1 MADSLAPDRVEP
13 LLAGGFGKPY
23 IYRETCESTQAL
35 LTDDLDEG
43 AVAVCEVQTGGR
55 GRLGRGWE
63 APSGTAVLASFLLR
77 PPEGRPLPELSLV
90 GGVATALTVERATG
104 LSSQIKWPNDV
115 MLNRRKVA
123 GVLAEARG
131 GMVVLGIG
139 LNVNQTREQLPEGTK
154 VPPASLRVVD
164 ATIRDRAA
172 VLADLVLE
180 LERIYKL
187 WGAGGL
193 DAIFEE
199 LGSRDFLRG
208 RRVEIDGVE
217 GIATWIARDGRLE
230 VAVDGE
236 TRRIESGD
244 VSYVR

>member
-23 IYRETCESTQAL
+23 LYHETCESTQAL
-35 LTDDLDEG
+35 LPEDLDEG
-43 AVAVCEVQTGGR
+43 AVAACEEQTGGK
-55 GRLGRGWE
+55 GRLGRSWE
-63 APSGTAVLASFLLR
+63 APAGTAVLASVLLR
-77 PPEGRPLPELSLV
+77 PPAGRPLPELSLV
-90 GGVATALTVERATG
+90 GGVAIALTVERATG

-131 GMVVLGIG
+131 DAVILGVG
-139 LNVNQTREQLPEGTK
+139 LNVNQTREQLPAETK
-154 VPPASLRVVD
+154 VPAASLRVID
-164 ATIRDRAA
+164 ATVRDRAA

-180 LERIYKL
+180 LERVYKL
-187 WGAGGL
+187 WGVGGL

-230 VAVDGE
+230 VAVDG
-236 TRRIESGD
+236 TTHRIESGD
-244 VSYVR
+244 VTYVR